1 MRNSK
6 KFGVVLA
13 IMPLAAVAL
22 MYCGCAVTSEKAK
35 PCALTENIGIY
46 TPPPTNMWRA
56 QVGVPAFQVGSTCQ
70 DSSKMESKRMLANV
84 AADQLT
90 TLAIKSGRFKVYERA
105 QLDKLLAEQRLT
117 NIVSEG
123 TLATPGRIRGVDYL
137 LLGQVTSFRV
147 KAENSSG
154 GVAGFGGLFR
164 HFGPSGV
171 PDFDIKSKNSKITV
185 ECGVD
190 LRLVDPQTGRAMA
203 AESGDFQK
211 TDKVNA
217 MGISVEGV
225 RAESDGELTI
235 KEDDYGKILRLALD
249 SALRKMLPSIDQE
262 FLAHVETPSHPS
274 GAGSVSAHSGS
285 LPVAPAENPLMR
297 FWRRLITW

>member
-6 KFGVVLA
+6 EFRVVLA
-13 IMPLAAVAL
+13 IMALAGTAL
-22 MYCGCAVTSEKAK
+22 MYCGCAVTNEKAK
-35 PCALTENIGIY
+35 PSAFTESIGIY
-46 TPPPTNMWRA
+46 TPPPTNMWQA
-56 QVGVPAFQVGSTCQ
+56 QLGVPAFQVGSSCQ
-70 DSSKMESKRMLANV
+70 DSSKMESRRMLANV

-105 QLDKLLAEQRLT
+105 QLDQLLVEQRLT
-117 NIVSEG
+117 NVVSEG
-123 TLATPGRIRGVDYL
+123 TLAKAGRIRGVDYL

-147 KAENSSG
+147 KAENSSN
-154 GVAGFGGLFR
+154 GVEGVGGLFR
-164 HFGPSGV
+164 RIGHSDV
-171 PDFDIKSKNSKITV
+171 PDFDFKSKTSKITV

-211 TDKVNA
+211 TDKLNA

-225 RAESDGELTI
+225 RAESNGELTV

-249 SALRKMLPSIDQE
+249 GALRKMLPSIDKE
-262 FLAHVETPSHPS
+262 FLAHVEAPPPSR
-274 GAGSVSAHSGS
+274 SVAA
-285 LPVAPAENPLMR
+285 APTEG
-297 FWRRLITW
+297 RLTRLWKWLTTW

>member
-6 KFGVVLA
+6 RFRVVW
-13 IMPLAAVAL
+13 IIVPLVGIAL
-22 MYCGCAVTSEKAK
+22 MDCGCAVTNEKAK
-35 PCALTENIGIY
+35 PSALSENIGIY

-56 QVGVPAFQVGSTCQ
+56 QLGVPAFQVGSTCQ
-70 DSSKMESKRMLANV
+70 DSSKLESRRMLANV

-105 QLDKLLAEQRLT
+105 QLDQLLVEQRLT

-123 TLATPGRIRGVDYL
+123 NLAKSGRIRGVDYL

-147 KAENSSG
+147 KAENSSN
-154 GVAGFGGLFR
+154 GVAGVGALFR
-164 HFGPSGV
+164 QFGRSDV
-171 PDFDIKSKNSKITV
+171 PDFDIKNKTSKITV

-211 TDKVNA
+211 TDKINA
-217 MGISVEGV
+217 MGISVEGL
-225 RAESDGELTI
+225 RAESNGDLI
-235 KEDDYGKILRLALD
+235 VKEDDYGKILRLALD
-249 SALRKMLPSIDQE
+249 GALRKMLPSIDKE
-262 FLAHVETPSHPS
+262 FLAHVEAPSSSRS
-274 GAGSVSAHSGS
+274 GAA
-285 LPVAPAENPLMR
+285 APSESRLTR
-297 FWRRLITW
+297 FWRWLTTW